1 MSTTADLESAIASTR
16 SDQWLY
22 PVILMMALDLQAESA
37 ARAIS
42 AAELDNLDRALS
54 SRASFM
60 SAYHATQL
68 RQKLKALRG
77 PQSMPVNV
85 SGLEGLVAMPL
96 ARNDAAPP
104 DSSPTTTS
112 CCLHDEP
119 VEGVV
124 RLAGREGES
133 IVVSTSSS
141 IVFLANLTACKV
153 VLGPCSGAVF
163 ADHCDNCEIV
173 TAAHQLRL
181 TACHRLA
188 IRCFVATSVNLEDC
202 SDIAVEELAPAGD
215 NSPYPEYQAQ
225 MATAGLAGLPNRF
238 WHRVDFTDP

>member
-1 MSTTADLESAIASTR
+1 
-16 SDQWLY
+16 
-22 PVILMMALDLQAESA
+22 
-37 ARAIS
+37 
-42 AAELDNLDRALS
+42 
-54 SRASFM
+54 M

-77 PQSMPVNV
+77 PQSMPVNM
-85 SGLEGLVAMPL
+85 SGLEGLVATPL
-96 ARNDAAPP
+96 AKNDAASP
-104 DSSPTTTS
+104 SSTTAAAASS
-112 CCLHDEP
+112 CCLRHEP

-124 RLAGREGES
+124 RVAGREGES
-133 IVVSTSSS
+133 IVIASSS
-141 IVFLANLTACKV
+141 TIVFLANLTACQV

-181 TACHRLA
+181 TSCHRLA

-202 SDIAVEELAPAGD
+202 SDIAVEELVLGGD
-215 NSPYPEYQAQ
+215 SSPYPEYEAQ
-225 MATAGLAGLPNRF
+225 MAVAGLAGLPNQF

>member
-1 MSTTADLESAIASTR
+1 
-16 SDQWLY
+16 
-22 PVILMMALDLQAESA
+22 MALGLQAESA

-77 PQSMPVNV
+77 PQSMPVNL

-96 ARNDAAPP
+96 VRNVPVPP
-104 DSSPTTTS
+104 NSSPITTTATS

-124 RLAGREGES
+124 RLARRESES

-181 TACHRLA
+181 TACHHLA

-202 SDIAVEELAPAGD
+202 SDIAVEELALVGD
-215 NSPYPEYQAQ
+215 YSPYPEYQAQ